1 MEAQGTTTAR
11 GVMDGGTQ
19 LIQSLGQHPAFLFP
33 EFDMLLLYKANSIRF
48 MEKPGNQK
56 NEGEKASH
64 IPFT

>member
-1 MEAQGTTTAR
+1 
-11 GVMDGGTQ
+11 MDGGTQ
-19 LIQSLGQHPAFLFP
+19 LIQSLGQHPACLFP

-56 NEGEKASH
+56 NEGEKVSH